1 MDQRLQETNLLLDL
15 RDTLTVLT
23 QNPEFVLSMGQ
34 YEDVLFCILDVM
46 ELEVDNTVDKLW
58 SVFGDRNKLPT
69 SFTSSSD
76 DFLESVTRATVETAL
91 ALWRIFKNMNMFDV
105 YGTGDLTFPFVLNG
119 VIGSNLFLIK
129 DNVISS
135 NEVNYYGCQF

>member
-1 MDQRLQETNLLLDL
+1 MDPRLQESNLLLDL

-23 QNPEFVLSMGQ
+23 QNPKFLLNTGQ
-34 YEDVLFCILDVM
+34 YEDVLFCIIEVM
-46 ELEVDNTVDKLW
+46 ELEVTNTLNKILV
-58 SVFGDRNKLPT
+58 VFGDKTKLPS
-69 SFTSSSD
+69 SFIGSD
-76 DFLESVTRATVETAL
+76 EEFLEKVTEAAIEL
-91 ALWRIFKNMNMFDV
+91 SLSLWRIFKNMNMFDV

-135 NEVNYYGCQF
+135 NEVNYYGRQF